1 MEVLTTILYILL
13 FIVFLSVLIMVH
25 ELGHLAAA
33 KAFKVYCLEYSIGMG
48 PLLFKYKRKNGETQF
63 SLRGIPFGGYVSMY
77 GEGVELPEGVEVP
90 PERSLNNIKWW
101 KRAIVLVAGVT
112 MNSVLAITFFFI
124 SNCIPQQT
132 YDYINQISIKESSV
146 AYNAGLR
153 SEDYIKFDNWQ
164 YYDAV
169 PEKPVQRT
177 YFLADNSTT
186 FDGDD
191 STKYATCFNF
201 SSLTLKNT
209 DFASFT
215 FIYEAKAA
223 ETLGSV
229 YVATYE
235 KTEEF
240 TPAPVRFLLGK
251 DGPETI
257 DVVNGTWKMGD
268 ETLNIQDP
276 YQGQYKI
283 ESIKKVSM
291 DGQLIPDFSKY
302 VTPAF
307 NNANIHITKKVPGT
321 GDQVVDGDVVS
332 FNIQQKDGVISTFG
346 CSLYLRTVQLN
357 AGQAFVRSFRDF
369 GESSVLLVRAIGDL
383 FTKPSAWKD
392 TGGIIA
398 VAFETTGVLQNFGFA
413 KFLYVWAFI
422 SVNLAVFNLLPF
434 PGLDGWQLLVT
445 FVEAATRKKIPDKVK
460 NIVSLIGLGLLLLLM
475 GALVV
480 KDVARYFFMAVV
492 L

>member
-13 FIVFLSVLIMVH
+13 FIVFLSVLIIVH

-33 KAFKVYCLEYSIGMG
+33 KAFHVYCLEYSVGMG
-48 PLLFKYKRKNGETQF
+48 PLIFKYKRKNGETQF

-101 KRAIVLVAGVT
+101 KRAIILVAGVT

-132 YDYINQISIKESSV
+132 YDYINQISIKESSI

-153 SEDYIKFDNWQ
+153 SEEYIKFDNWQ
-164 YYDAV
+164 YYDEVAN
-169 PEKPVQRT
+169 VQRT
-177 YFLADNSTT
+177 YFLADTNTT

-191 STKYATCFNF
+191 SVKYATCFNF
-201 SSLTLKNT
+201 TNLSLKNT
-209 DFASFT
+209 DFANFT
-215 FIYEAKAA
+215 YIHETKAA
-223 ETLGSV
+223 NELGSV
-229 YVATYE
+229 YLVTYE
-235 KTEEF
+235 QGQT
-240 TPAPVRFLLGK
+240 VRFVLGN

-257 DVVNGTWKMGD
+257 DVVKGTWKIGN
-268 ETLNIQDP
+268 ETLKVQDP

-291 DGQLIPDFSKY
+291 DNQLIPDFSKP

-307 NNANIHITKKVPGT
+307 TNANVHITKKVPGT
-321 GDQVVDGDVVS
+321 GDQEGKLVDGDVAS
-332 FNIQQKDGVISTFG
+332 FNIQQKDGAISTYG
-346 CSLYLRTVQLN
+346 CSLYLRTIQLN
-357 AGQAFVRSFRDF
+357 AGQAFGKSFRDF
-369 GESSVLLVRAIGDL
+369 GESSLLLVRAIGDL

-413 KFLYVWAFI
+413 RFLYVWAFI
-422 SVNLAVFNLLPF
+422 SVNLAIFNLLPF

-445 FVEAATRKKIPDKVK
+445 FVEAGTRRKIPDKVK

>member
-1 MEVLTTILYILL
+1 MQVLTTILYILL
-13 FIVFLSVLIMVH
+13 FIVFLSVLIIVH

-101 KRAIVLVAGVT
+101 KRAIILVAGVT
-112 MNSVLAITFFFI
+112 MNAVLALTFFFV

-132 YDYINQISIKESSV
+132 YDYINQVSIKESSA

-153 SEDYIKFDNWQ
+153 NEEYIKVDNWQ
-164 YYDAV
+164 YYDEVAN
-169 PEKPVQRT
+169 VQRT
-177 YFLADNSTT
+177 YFLADINTT

-191 STKYATCFNF
+191 SVKYATCFNF
-201 SSLTLKNT
+201 TSLSLKNI
-209 DFASFT
+209 DFANFT
-215 FIYEAKAA
+215 FIYETKAA
-223 ETLGSV
+223 ETMGSTYLV
-229 YVATYE
+229 TYE
-235 KTEEF
+235 NGGT
-240 TPAPVRFLLGK
+240 VRFLLNRN

-257 DVVNGTWKMGD
+257 DVVNGTWKIGN
-268 ETLNIQDP
+268 EALTIQDP

-291 DGQLIPDFSKY
+291 GEQLIPDFSKY

-307 NNANIHITKKVPGT
+307 TNANIHITKKVPGT
-321 GDQVVDGDVVS
+321 GEQEGKLVDGDIAS
-332 FNIQQKDGVISTFG
+332 FDIQQKDGVISTYG

-357 AGQAFVRSFRDF
+357 PGQAFVRSFRDF

-383 FTKPSAWKD
+383 FTKPSSWQD

-413 KFLYVWAFI
+413 RFLYVWAFI

-445 FVEAATRKKIPDKVK
+445 FVEAATRKKIPEKVK
-460 NIVSLIGLGLLLLLM
+460 NIVSFIGLALLLLLM

-480 KDVARYFFMAVV
+480 KDLVRYVFAAVV

>member
-13 FIVFLSVLIMVH
+13 FIVFLSVLIIVH

-33 KAFKVYCLEYSIGMG
+33 KAFHVYCLEYSVGMG
-48 PLLFKYKRKNGETQF
+48 PLIFKFKRKNGETQF
-63 SLRGIPFGGYVSMY
+63 SLRAIPFGGYVSMY
-77 GEGVELPEGVEVP
+77 GEGVELPEGVEIP

-101 KRAIVLVAGVT
+101 KRAIILVAGVT
-112 MNSVLAITFFFI
+112 MNSLLAITFFFI

-132 YDYINQISIKESSV
+132 YDYINQISIKESSA
-146 AYNAGLR
+146 AYIAGLR
-153 SEDYIKFDNWQ
+153 SEEYIKVDNWQ
-164 YYDAV
+164 YYDEV
-169 PEKPVQRT
+169 SNVQRT
-177 YFLADNSTT
+177 YFLADTATT

-191 STKYATCFNF
+191 SVKYATCFNF
-201 SSLTLKNT
+201 TNLSLKNT
-209 DFASFT
+209 DFANFT
-215 FIYEAKAA
+215 YIYETKAA
-223 ETLGSV
+223 NELGSV
-229 YVATYE
+229 YLVTYE
-235 KTEEF
+235 EGQT
-240 TPAPVRFLLGK
+240 TRFLLRS

-257 DVVNGTWKMGD
+257 DVVNGTWKIGD
-268 ETLNIQDP
+268 KALEVQDP
-276 YQGQYKI
+276 YQGNYKI

-307 NNANIHITKKVPGT
+307 TNANIHITKRVPGT
-321 GDQVVDGDVVS
+321 GDQEGKLVDGDVTS
-332 FNIQQKDGVISTFG
+332 FDIQQKDGAISTYG
-346 CSLYLRTVQLN
+346 CSLYLRTIQLN
-357 AGQAFVRSFRDF
+357 AGQAFGKSFRDF
-369 GESSVLLVRAIGDL
+369 GESSLLLVRAIGDL

-413 KFLYVWAFI
+413 RFLYVWAFI
-422 SVNLAVFNLLPF
+422 SVNLAIFNLLPF

-445 FVEAATRKKIPDKVK
+445 FVEAGTRRKIPDKVK

-475 GALVV
+475 GALIV
-480 KDVARYFFMAVV
+480 KDVARYIFMAVV

>member
-13 FIVFLSVLIMVH
+13 FIVFLSVLIIVH

-48 PLLFKYKRKNGETQF
+48 PLIFKYKRKNGETQF

-101 KRAIVLVAGVT
+101 KRAIILVAGVT

-132 YDYINQISIKESSV
+132 YDYINQISIKESSI

-153 SEDYIKFDNWQ
+153 SEEYIKFDNWQ
-164 YYDAV
+164 YYDEVAN
-169 PEKPVQRT
+169 VQRT
-177 YFLADNSTT
+177 YFLADTNTT

-191 STKYATCFNF
+191 SVKYATCFNF
-201 SSLTLKNT
+201 TNLSLKNT
-209 DFASFT
+209 DFANFT
-215 FIYEAKAA
+215 YIHETKAA
-223 ETLGSV
+223 NELGSV
-229 YVATYE
+229 YLVTYE
-235 KTEEF
+235 QGQT
-240 TPAPVRFLLGK
+240 VRFVLGN

-257 DVVNGTWKMGD
+257 DVVKGTWKIGN
-268 ETLNIQDP
+268 ETLKVQDP

-291 DGQLIPDFSKY
+291 DGQLIPDFSKP

-307 NNANIHITKKVPGT
+307 TNANIHITKKVPGT
-321 GDQVVDGDVVS
+321 GEQEGRLVDGDVAS
-332 FNIQQKDGVISTFG
+332 FNIQQKDGAISTYG
-346 CSLYLRTVQLN
+346 CSLYLRTIQLN
-357 AGQAFVRSFRDF
+357 AGQAFGKSFRDF
-369 GESSVLLVRAIGDL
+369 GESSLLLVRAIGDL

-413 KFLYVWAFI
+413 RFLYVWAFI
-422 SVNLAVFNLLPF
+422 SVNLAIFNLLPF

-445 FVEAATRKKIPDKVK
+445 FVEAGTRRKIPDKVK

>member
-1 MEVLTTILYILL
+1 MQVLTTILYILL
-13 FIVFLSVLIMVH
+13 FIVFLSVLIIVH

-101 KRAIVLVAGVT
+101 KRAIILVAGVT
-112 MNSVLAITFFFI
+112 MNAVLALTLFFV

-132 YDYINQISIKESSV
+132 YDYINQVSIKESSA

-153 SEDYIKFDNWQ
+153 NEEYIKVDNWQ
-164 YYDAV
+164 YYDEVAN
-169 PEKPVQRT
+169 VQRT
-177 YFLADNSTT
+177 YFLADINTT

-191 STKYATCFNF
+191 SVKYATCFNF
-201 SSLTLKNT
+201 TSLSLKNI
-209 DFASFT
+209 DFANFT
-215 FIYEAKAA
+215 FIYETKAA
-223 ETLGSV
+223 ETMGSTYLV
-229 YVATYE
+229 TYE
-235 KTEEF
+235 NGGT
-240 TPAPVRFLLGK
+240 VRFLLNRN

-257 DVVNGTWKMGD
+257 NVVNGTWKIGN
-268 ETLNIQDP
+268 EALTIQDP

-291 DGQLIPDFSKY
+291 GEQLIPDFSKY

-307 NNANIHITKKVPGT
+307 KNANIHLTKKVPGT
-321 GDQVVDGDVVS
+321 GEQEGKLVDGDIAS
-332 FNIQQKDGVISTFG
+332 FDIQQKDGVISTYG

-357 AGQAFVRSFRDF
+357 PGQAFVRSFRDF

-383 FTKPSAWKD
+383 FTKPSSWQD

-413 KFLYVWAFI
+413 RFLYVWAFI

-445 FVEAATRKKIPDKVK
+445 FVEAATRKKIPEKVK
-460 NIVSLIGLGLLLLLM
+460 NIVSFIGLALLLLLM

-480 KDVARYFFMAVV
+480 KDLVRYVFAAVV

>member
-13 FIVFLSVLIMVH
+13 FIVFLSVLIIVH

-101 KRAIVLVAGVT
+101 KRAIILVAGVT
-112 MNSVLAITFFFI
+112 MNSVLALTLFFI
-124 SNCIPQQT
+124 SNCIPQKT
-132 YDYINQISIKESSV
+132 YDYINQISIQESSA

-153 SEDYIKFDNWQ
+153 SEEYIKMDNWQ
-164 YYDAV
+164 YYDEV
-169 PEKPVQRT
+169 SNVQRT
-177 YFLADNSTT
+177 YFLVDNATT
-186 FDGDD
+186 FDGND
-191 STKYATCFNF
+191 SVKYATCFNF

-223 ETLGSV
+223 DTLGSTYLV
-229 YVATYE
+229 SYENGAT
-235 KTEEF
+235 
-240 TPAPVRFLLGK
+240 VRFLLGK

-257 DVVNGTWKMGD
+257 NVVNGVWKIGD
-268 ETLNIQDP
+268 ETLKLQDP

-307 NNANIHITKKVPGT
+307 TNANIHITKKVPGD
-321 GDQVVDGDVVS
+321 GNKLVDGDVAS
-332 FNIQQKDGVISTFG
+332 FNIQQKEGVISTYG

>member
-1 MEVLTTILYILL
+1 MQVLSTILYILL
-13 FIVFLSVLIMVH
+13 FIVFLSVLIIVH

-33 KAFKVYCLEYSIGMG
+33 KAFNVYCLEYSVGMG
-48 PLLFKYKRKNGETQF
+48 PLLFKFKRKNGETQF
-63 SLRGIPFGGYVSMY
+63 SLRAIPFGGYVSMY

-101 KRAIVLVAGVT
+101 KRAIILVAGVT

-132 YDYINQISIKESSV
+132 YDYINQVAIKESSV

-153 SEDYIKFDNWQ
+153 NEDYIKVENWQ
-164 YYDAV
+164 YYDEVAN
-169 PEKPVQRT
+169 VQRT
-177 YFLADNSTT
+177 YFLADTATT
-186 FDGDD
+186 FDGND
-191 STKYATCFNF
+191 SVKYATCFNF
-201 SSLTLKNT
+201 TNLSLKNT
-209 DFASFT
+209 DFANFT
-215 FIYEAKAA
+215 FIYETKTA
-223 ETLGSV
+223 ESLGSTYLV
-229 YVATYE
+229 TYE
-235 KTEEF
+235 NAASVK
-240 TPAPVRFLLGK
+240 FLLRSGE
-251 DGPETI
+251 DGE
-257 DVVNGTWKMGD
+257 VVNVNGTWKIGD
-268 ETLNIQDP
+268 KVLKVQDP

-283 ESIKKVSM
+283 TSIEKQSM
-291 DGQLIPDFSKY
+291 DGQLIPDFSKN
-302 VTPAF
+302 VNKDFTT
-307 NNANIHITKKVPGT
+307 ANIHITKKVPGT
-321 GDQVVDGDVVS
+321 GDQEGKLVDGDVTS
-332 FNIQQKDGVISTFG
+332 FNIQQKDGVISTYG

-357 AGQAFVRSFRDF
+357 AGQAFGKSFRDF

-413 KFLYVWAFI
+413 RFLYVWAFI

-445 FVEAATRKKIPDKVK
+445 FIEAGTRKKIPDKVK

>member
-13 FIVFLSVLIMVH
+13 FIVFLSVLIIVH

-33 KAFKVYCLEYSIGMG
+33 KAFHVYCLEYSVGMG
-48 PLLFKYKRKNGETQF
+48 PLIFKFKRKNGETQF
-63 SLRGIPFGGYVSMY
+63 SLRAIPFGGYVSMY
-77 GEGVELPEGVEVP
+77 GEGVELPEGVEIP

-101 KRAIVLVAGVT
+101 KRAIILVAGVT
-112 MNSVLAITFFFI
+112 MNSLLAITFFFI

-132 YDYINQISIKESSV
+132 YDYINQISIKESSA
-146 AYNAGLR
+146 AYIAGLR
-153 SEDYIKFDNWQ
+153 SEEYIKVDNWQ
-164 YYDAV
+164 YYDEV
-169 PEKPVQRT
+169 SNVQRT
-177 YFLADNSTT
+177 YFLVDTATT

-191 STKYATCFNF
+191 SVKYATCFNF
-201 SSLTLKNT
+201 TNLSLKNT
-209 DFASFT
+209 DFANFT
-215 FIYEAKAA
+215 YIYETKAA
-223 ETLGSV
+223 NELGSV
-229 YVATYE
+229 YLVTYE
-235 KTEEF
+235 EGQT
-240 TPAPVRFLLGK
+240 VRFLLRS

-257 DVVNGTWKMGD
+257 DVVNGTWKIGD
-268 ETLNIQDP
+268 KALEVQDP
-276 YQGQYKI
+276 YQGNYKI

-307 NNANIHITKKVPGT
+307 TNANIHITKKVPGT
-321 GDQVVDGDVVS
+321 GDQEGKLVDGDVAS
-332 FNIQQKDGVISTFG
+332 FDIQQKDGAISTYG
-346 CSLYLRTVQLN
+346 CSLYLRTIQLN
-357 AGQAFVRSFRDF
+357 AGQAFGKSFRDF
-369 GESSVLLVRAIGDL
+369 GESSLLLVRAIGDL

-413 KFLYVWAFI
+413 RFLYVWAFI
-422 SVNLAVFNLLPF
+422 SVNLAIFNLLPF

-445 FVEAATRKKIPDKVK
+445 FVEAATRRKIPDKVK

-475 GALVV
+475 GALIV
-480 KDVARYFFMAVV
+480 KDVARYIFMAGV

>member
-13 FIVFLSVLIMVH
+13 FIVFLSVLIIVH

-48 PLLFKYKRKNGETQF
+48 PLLFKHKRKNGETQF
-63 SLRGIPFGGYVSMY
+63 SLRAIPFGGYVSMY

-101 KRAIVLVAGVT
+101 KRAIILVAGVT
-112 MNSVLAITFFFI
+112 MNSVLAITLFFI

-132 YDYINQISIKESSV
+132 YDYINQISIQESSI

-153 SEDYIKFDNWQ
+153 SEEYIKLENWQ
-164 YYDAV
+164 YYDEV
-169 PEKPVQRT
+169 SNVQRT
-177 YFLADNSTT
+177 YFLADNATT

-191 STKYATCFNF
+191 SVKYATCFNF

-223 ETLGSV
+223 ESLCSTYLV
-229 YVATYE
+229 TYE
-235 KTEEF
+235 NGST
-240 TPAPVRFLLGK
+240 VRFLLGK

-257 DVVNGTWKMGD
+257 DVVNGTWKIGND
-268 ETLNIQDP
+268 TLKLQDP

-307 NNANIHITKKVPGT
+307 TNASIHITKKVPGE
-321 GDQVVDGDVVS
+321 GNKLVDGDVAS
-332 FNIQQKDGVISTFG
+332 FNIQQKEGVISTYG

-357 AGQAFVRSFRDF
+357 AGQAFTQSFRDF

-413 KFLYVWAFI
+413 RFLYVWAFI

>member
-1 MEVLTTILYILL
+1 MQVLSTILYILL
-13 FIVFLSVLIMVH
+13 FIVFLSVLIIVH

-33 KAFKVYCLEYSIGMG
+33 KAFNVYCLEYSVGMG
-48 PLLFKYKRKNGETQF
+48 PLLFKLKRKNGETQF
-63 SLRGIPFGGYVSMY
+63 SLRAIPFGGYVSMY

-101 KRAIVLVAGVT
+101 KRAIILVAGVT

-153 SEDYIKFDNWQ
+153 SEEYIKFDNWQ
-164 YYDAV
+164 YYDEV
-169 PEKPVQRT
+169 ENVQRT
-177 YFLADNSTT
+177 YFLADTTTT
-186 FDGDD
+186 FDGND
-191 STKYATCFNF
+191 SIKYATSFNF
-201 SSLTLKNT
+201 TNLSLKNT
-209 DFASFT
+209 DFANFT
-215 FIYEAKAA
+215 YIHQTKAA
-223 ETLGSV
+223 NELGDV
-229 YVATYE
+229 YLATYE
-235 KTEEF
+235 KGQT
-240 TPAPVRFLLGK
+240 VRFLLRSG
-251 DGPETI
+251 GPETI
-257 DVVNGTWKMGD
+257 DVVNGTWKNGN
-268 ETLNIQDP
+268 ETLKIQDP

-291 DGQLIPDFSKY
+291 DGQLIPDFSKNANKDF
-302 VTPAF
+302 TT
-307 NNANIHITKKVPGT
+307 ANIHLTKKVPGT
-321 GDQVVDGDVVS
+321 GDQEGKLVDGDVAS
-332 FNIQQKDGVISTFG
+332 FDIQQKDGVISTYG

-357 AGQAFVRSFRDF
+357 AGQAFGKSFRDF

-413 KFLYVWAFI
+413 RFLYVWAFI

-445 FVEAATRKKIPDKVK
+445 FIEAGTRKKIPDKVK